1 MLLYD
6 FMLSC
11 FFNFVQF
18 SCTFIWFLSTSIRFW
33 ILFFEHFSGIKTI
46 AASKNEFQNMGAWR
60 LQQMFTDK
68 KVSIKILLK
77 NDVELNYYQFRST
90 VKIYDHSLY
99 TQIIIKKIF
108 TFFLFRYKKR
118 KCQTYQQKKEKQ
130 NLILMIWFLE
140 KSLIYQAI
148 LILNTTLLNH

>member
-33 ILFFEHFSGIKTI
+33 ILFFEHFLGIKTI

-68 KVSIKILLK
+68 KVSIQILLK

-99 TQIIIKKIF
+99 TQIIIKKKYI
-108 TFFLFRYKKR
+108 LFCFSIRNENVKPINKR
-118 KCQTYQQKKEKQ
+118 K
-130 NLILMIWFLE
+130 
-140 KSLIYQAI
+140 KSKI
-148 LILNTTLLNH
+148 